1 MLSSDEYA
9 LIFECNWVSTNN
21 RYVSSMQEHLSS
33 PDTSRIILRIDP
45 KQSSN
50 VQHLPR
56 YTLCNSVIV
65 FPIKSK
71 VQVSSHWRE
80 ELATSFPSCQRNFE
94 CYEWQ
99 IWSCISSLFLNK
111 RTETLSF
118 CTCSFVSWL
127 PQHIW
132 CLHRTLR
139 AQIGIVGD
147 VLIVVVI
154 FIPRIE
160 FEFRTEGRMLVA
172 VFAIVDQTIAEEWGR
187 CWEVEPR
194 FGCWSGREYSL
205 GAEVKTSSLCT
216 RTLIEC
222 IRWLCPVDAP
232 SRDGQSVS
240 FHERNVVHRDCRH
253 ICAVAKKAVY
263 SGRDWS
269 KSCGSNRWF
278 LVRLVTWWLVPI
290 VVRFIHRRQC
300 MVRLWAHL
308 RKWTMWTLKIF
319 DIRVSIDDMSFDPE
333 GD

>member
-1 MLSSDEYA
+1 
-9 LIFECNWVSTNN
+9 
-21 RYVSSMQEHLSS
+21 MQENLSS

-45 KQSSN
+45 KQSSS

-99 IWSCISSLFLNK
+99 IWSCISSLFLKK

-132 CLHRTLR
+132 CLHRSLR
-139 AQIGIVGD
+139 AQNGIVGD

-154 FIPRIE
+154 VILVSIQIGIFSFIVIPRIE

-172 VFAIVDQTIAEEWGR
+172 VFAIVDQTIAEEWGTGGLR
-187 CWEVEPR
+187 QMLRSRTEIRLLEWKR
-194 FGCWSGREYSL
+194 IFAWGWSENKFTLHTNLNRVHPMALPSW
-205 GAEVKTSSLCT
+205 CT
-216 RTLIEC
+216 FKR
-222 IRWLCPVDAP
+222 RP
-232 SRDGQSVS
+232 VS
-240 FHERNVVHRDCRH
+240 FFPREKRRSQRLQAYLCCGWKGQCILEEIDR
-253 ICAVAKKAVY
+253 KAVDQTGSFSFDWLPDGLSPSSFALSI
-263 SGRDWS
+263 SGS
-269 KSCGSNRWF
+269 KCR
-278 LVRLVTWWLVPI
+278 
-290 VVRFIHRRQC
+290 RRQC
-300 MVRLWAHL
+300 TVRRWAHL
-308 RKWTMWTLKIF
+308 KLRGE
-319 DIRVSIDDMSFDPE
+319 RVDE
-333 GD
+333 ENEW